1 LDAYAVT
8 SQGLVS
14 YNHTLIMDVN
24 IGLNQFGVNSIKF
37 TSNSKIRSEF
47 DFSFEFCCP
56 LVKVF
61 NTKIVPNIPLYLQK
75 NFHIFLRFLSIFP
88 DFISSSALN
97 RNSFQINQI
106 LFSFPVGRTH

>member
-1 LDAYAVT
+1 M
-8 SQGLVS
+8 SQGFTSRDRNLIVDVIQLL
-14 YNHTLIMDVN
+14 NLIHT
-24 IGLNQFGVNSIKF
+24 NSIKF
-37 TSNSKIRSEF
+37 TSNSRIRSEF

-97 RNSFQINQI
+97 RNSFRINQI
-106 LFSFPVGRTH
+106 LFPFPVGRTH